1 MNLTKCVNLSRQVYM
16 ADPVSLAR
24 SILETVFRAIS
35 ETIKALTVNQFRSGG
50 SRGRARG
57 GPPLLPYFG

>member
-1 MNLTKCVNLSRQVYM
+1 M